1 MKRRHRLTLYLSLAL
16 LSGLLAIPVAA
27 FVNIVA
33 GLVLL
38 SLPIYLV
45 YKAG

>member
-1 MKRRHRLTLYLSLAL
+1 MKRKHRLILYLTLAMM
-16 LSGLLAIPVAA
+16 SGLLAIPVAA

-33 GLVLL
+33 GLILL